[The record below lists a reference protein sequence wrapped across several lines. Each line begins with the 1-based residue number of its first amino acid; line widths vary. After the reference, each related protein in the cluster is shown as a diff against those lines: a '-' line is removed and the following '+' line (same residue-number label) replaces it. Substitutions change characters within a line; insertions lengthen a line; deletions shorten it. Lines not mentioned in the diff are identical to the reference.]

1 MELRMEEGMW
11 NDDISMDEIHQ
22 KILKSIMT
30 SGEFS
35 NELQKTFVAAL
46 LNLFINANNGLGFFV
61 DFYELSDFDLTVFFR
76 EPIIEIFGEEIYQKI
91 ENKIRKD

>member
-1 MELRMEEGMW
+1 MKEGMW
-11 NDDISMDEIHQ
+11 NEDVSMDEIHQ
-22 KILKSIMT
+22 RILDSIIT
-30 SGEFS
+30 SSEFD

-61 DFYELSDFDLTVFFR
+61 DYYELRDFDLVFFK